1 MGFKASMITVQQ
13 PGTLNTANTTESIQN
28 EIMTS
33 PPNTESGEKPI
44 SFTSSKEWRKWLAA
58 NHTKSNGIWLR
69 FYKKESGVKTVIY
82 AEALE
87 EALCYGWI
95 DGQVNKYDA
104 QSYIQKFTPRRPKSI
119 WSKRNT
125 DFAERLIR
133 EGKMKEAGM
142 QQVELAKA
150 DGRWQQAYDSPKN
163 MKVPEDFLQQLSK
176 NKKAKT
182 FFEGLNKANQYA
194 IAWRLQTAKKPE
206 TREKRLREILK
217 MMSEGKKFH

>member
-1 MGFKASMITVQQ
+1 MAPT
-13 PGTLNTANTTESIQN
+13 
-28 EIMTS
+28 
-33 PPNTESGEKPI
+33 PNTGNDKQVH
-44 SFTSSKEWRKWLAA
+44 SFTSSKEWRKWLAEHYA
-58 NHTKSNGIWLR
+58 QSNGVWLR
-69 FYKKESGVKTVIY
+69 FFKKDSGKKTFVY

-104 QSYIQKFTPRRPKSI
+104 ESYIQKFTPRRAKST

-125 DFAERLIR
+125 AIAERLLQ
-133 EGKMKEAGM
+133 EGKMETAGM

-163 MKVPEDFLQQLSK
+163 MKVPEDFLEQLSK
-176 NKKAKT
+176 NKKAKA
-182 FFEGLNKANQYA
+182 FFDGLNKANQYA

-206 TREKRLREILK
+206 TREKRLKEILK
-217 MMSEGKKFH
+217 MMREGKKFH

>member
-1 MGFKASMITVQQ
+1 MAKATKS
-13 PGTLNTANTTESIQN
+13 GN
-28 EIMTS
+28 EMQVVSFAS
-33 PPNTESGEKPI
+33 P
-44 SFTSSKEWRKWLAA
+44 KEWRKWIAV
-58 NHTKSNGIWLR
+58 NHATSSGIWLR
-69 FYKKESGVKTVIY
+69 FFKKDSGIKTVTY

-104 QSYIQKFTPRRPKSI
+104 TSYIQKFTPRRPKSI

-125 DFAERLIR
+125 EKAERLIQ
-133 EGKMKEAGM
+133 EGKMEAAGM
-142 QQVELAKA
+142 QQVELAKT
-150 DGRWQQAYDSPKN
+150 DGRWQQAYDSSKS

-182 FFEGLNKANQYA
+182 FFDGLNKANLYA
-194 IAWRLQTAKKPE
+194 IAWRLQTAKRPE
-206 TREKRLREILK
+206 TREKRLKEILA